1 MAERTRV
8 GFEMPDVP
16 EPDFVG
22 ALCEIWFGVSYAAYH
37 LAYVRVYLQTA
48 ALQTSKK
55 VIDGHDDNLRALM
68 QTDIVICRAHLAS
81 FFWQLDHIFE
91 ALRGAINR
99 SQKEHG
105 DLKYFWRWEKALDEI
120 EKGTLRKEI
129 QAYRNQGH
137 QYPAIIGCKWDGD
150 DKFVRHFLPTIDGH
164 EPKEEIDIK
173 DVLQRYFEFVVNVW
187 LSFAPGDFKEKF
199 PRDFSFPVTVPH
211 TFIGEL
217 PPELQSVPQLSVGI
231 VAFNLP
237 NAGEQGADQR
247 SA

>member
-1 MAERTRV
+1 MA
-8 GFEMPDVP
+8 GLEMPEVP

-22 ALCEIWFGVSYAAYH
+22 ALSEMWFGISYSAYH

-48 ALQTSKK
+48 ALQTNKK
-55 VIDGHDDNLRALM
+55 VLDKQEEALRKLM
-68 QTDIVICRAHLAS
+68 QTDIVICRAHLAA

-99 SQKEHG
+99 GQKEHE

-120 EKGTLRKEI
+120 EKGTIRKEI
-129 QAYRNQGH
+129 SDYRNQGH
-137 QYPAIIGCKWDGD
+137 QYPGIIGCKWDGD
-150 DKFVRHFLPTIDGH
+150 DKFIHHFLPTIDGH

-173 DVLQRYFEFVVNVW
+173 DVLQRYFEFTVNVW
-187 LSFAPGDFKEKF
+187 LSFAPGDFKETF

-211 TFIGEL
+211 SFIGEL
-217 PPELQSVPQLSVGI
+217 PPELQSVPQLSVEI

-237 NAGEQGADQR
+237 STGDQ
-247 SA
+247 AAELPVP

>member
-1 MAERTRV
+1 MRIP
-8 GFEMPDVP
+8 GLEMPDVP

-22 ALCEIWFGVSYAAYH
+22 ALCEIWFDVSYSAYH

-48 ALQTSKK
+48 ALQTNKK
-55 VIDGHDDNLRALM
+55 VIEKQEEALRKLM
-68 QTDIVICRAHLAS
+68 QTDIMICRAHLAS

-99 SQKEHG
+99 GQKEHG
-105 DLKYFWRWEKALDEI
+105 NLKYFWQWEKALDEI
-120 EKGTLRKEI
+120 EKGTLRQEI
-129 QAYRNQGH
+129 SAYRNQGH
-137 QYPAIIGCKWDGD
+137 QYPAIIGCKWTGD
-150 DKFVRHFLPTIDGH
+150 DKFVHHFLPTIDGH

-187 LSFAPGDFKEKF
+187 LSFAPGDFKKKF

-217 PPELQSVPQLSVGI
+217 PPELQSVPQLSVEI
-231 VAFNLP
+231 VAFDLP
-237 NAGEQGADQR
+237 SADEQVRDQR
-247 SA
+247 